1 MRFHQETMLSSLGMP
16 VGGNDDTVAEE
27 PTNARTTAGA
37 ANLLDGTELV
47 AGRYRVVRWLGAG
60 GMGRVYEAIDTEL
73 DERIALKVLR
83 GGLSDEAIDRFRRE
97 VKLTR
102 RIQHRNVARMFDIG
116 EHGHDKFLTMEL
128 IDGVPLTRE
137 LGRLIEWPRLRSLA
151 TQLCA
156 GLAAAH
162 DAGVIHRDL
171 KPDNVMIERGT
182 DRVVITDFGI
192 ARSGDEVG
200 VTQLGALIGTP
211 RYMAPEQLAGD
222 EVDHRADV
230 FSLGVM
236 LYELA
241 TGARPWSGDNAIA
254 IAVAQATQA
263 PRPFTAPHLPAGFAA
278 LISHCIALD
287 PAERPS
293 GASLVGDAIA
303 SGTPLDPPSRNDAA
317 ELAVRP
323 AAPAPAQS
331 AAPSPTPVP
340 TAAPTTTPAEHTTL
354 AVLPVTCAPGDDYL
368 ADGLLDDLVDTLSST
383 GSLRVRPAGI
393 VRSRG
398 EQDPRAL
405 GRALEVDHVVVASLR
420 RTPLGLRVAARLIS
434 VADGFQ
440 IWAHRDDCS
449 EAEIL
454 TTAEH
459 LGRGIAAALS
469 ARAVGGD
476 RPTDPRAVDLYLRAR
491 AELRRFWGEY
501 AQKAADLLEQA
512 ASFAPSSPPILG
524 ALAFATVQAWIM
536 RGEPELLHHA
546 HAAVE
551 RGLAAGH
558 GEAFLAAATFKLNQG
573 DLEGAASALG
583 TALVRAPMSAPAH
596 ETAGKILIEIDA
608 GAEGRHH
615 LETALGLDPGRANV
629 INAELG
635 RLDALQGNWAA
646 SDARYR
652 QLLADPDP
660 AVVQLAAVFEA
671 RLAGWRNDRPA
682 MNAAA
687 AKFASRAENAGHLL
701 AFVKH
706 TTTTGQ
712 LDLDQWNH
720 FDQQFT
726 RPDRPRRMQVVS
738 LQLMSEIAILLGR
751 HELAIRA
758 LGKAA
763 DMGLIDVV
771 WLDGCPLFAP
781 LAGDLRWRAI
791 RDEVALCAS
800 RVLAAFR
807 SAAG

>member
-1 MRFHQETMLSSLGMP
+1 MP
-16 VGGNDDTVAEE
+16 VGGEDDTVAEA
-27 PTNARTTAGA
+27 PTNTRLASA
-37 ANLLDGTELV
+37 AENLLDGTELV
-47 AGRYRVVRWLGAG
+47 AGRYRIVRWLGAG

-73 DERIALKVLR
+73 DERVALKMLR
-83 GGLSDEAIDRFRRE
+83 TGLSDEAIERFRRE

-137 LGRLIEWPRLRSLA
+137 LGREMAWPRLRGLA

-211 RYMAPEQLAGD
+211 RYMAPEQLAGN

-241 TGARPWSGDNAIA
+241 TGARPWSGDHAIA

-263 PRPFTAPHLPAGFAA
+263 PRPFTAPHVPATFAA
-278 LISHCIALD
+278 LISHAIALD
-287 PAERPS
+287 PAQRPQR
-293 GASLVGDAIA
+293 ASLIGDAIA
-303 SGTPLDPPSRNDAA
+303 SGTPLAPLPRDEAMPHA
-317 ELAVRP
+317 LRP
-323 AAPAPAQS
+323 AAPAAAQPAAQS
-331 AAPSPTPVP
+331 QTSLTSVASVASVASVTPAAPA
-340 TAAPTTTPAEHTTL
+340 TALAEHTTV
-354 AVLPVTCAPGDDYL
+354 AVLPVTCGPGDDYL
-368 ADGLLDDLVDTLSST
+368 ADGLLDDLVDTLSSA

-393 VRSRG
+393 VRSQPA
-398 EQDPRAL
+398 QDPRAL
-405 GRALEVDHVVVASLR
+405 GRTLGVDHVVVASLR
-420 RTPLGLRVAARLIS
+420 RTPPGLRVVARLIS

-440 IWAHRDDCS
+440 IWAHRDDCT

-454 TTAEH
+454 TIADH

-491 AELRRFWGEY
+491 AELRRFWGEH
-501 AQKAADLLEQA
+501 AQKAADLLEEA

-536 RGEPELLHHA
+536 RGEPELRTRA
-546 HAAVE
+546 HAAIE
-551 RGLAAGH
+551 RGLATGH
-558 GEAFLAAATFKLNQG
+558 GEAFLASATFKLNQG

-629 INAELG
+629 ISSELG
-635 RLDALQGNWAA
+635 RLEACRATGPPRAPATGSCSPIRIRRW
-646 SDARYR
+646 SSSARC
-652 QLLADPDP
+652 
-660 AVVQLAAVFEA
+660 
-671 RLAGWRNDRPA
+671 
-682 MNAAA
+682 
-687 AKFASRAENAGHLL
+687 SRH
-701 AFVKH
+701 
-706 TTTTGQ
+706 
-712 LDLDQWNH
+712 
-720 FDQQFT
+720 
-726 RPDRPRRMQVVS
+726 
-738 LQLMSEIAILLGR
+738 
-751 HELAIRA
+751 
-758 LGKAA
+758 
-763 DMGLIDVV
+763 
-771 WLDGCPLFAP
+771 
-781 LAGDLRWRAI
+781 
-791 RDEVALCAS
+791 AS
-800 RVLAAFR
+800 RVGATIGPR
-807 SAAG
+807 